1 MKKIKLFEE
10 FVSEVSKQ
18 MISGTSARTI
28 TTLDNRKYELKR
40 DVKGARIGDFV
51 NVTLPKGT
59 IIYNLPGGLFAGH
72 FSLKSRYT
80 TPYGNGPK
88 WLSQSWGQGVSIRQ
102 MPETLADIEKNSKVL
117 ESEVN
122 EAKKQKFVLYTN
134 PGNSTSAGYVAIG
147 AADVKDLLHHAKRYS
162 DSYKILYQGS
172 GTQDDLVKAKQM
184 FSDYSFGDESIDEG
198 MISPKMANGFKIGN
212 KIKTQKGTYTITGFG
227 SKTGATRDFEAEN
240 EDGDKFN
247 LRVSLRGATGIQV
260 AAGKSLNFPE
270 QEEMLES
277 IVNEASYGQNYLYE
291 IATPAPAHQLAQQLE
306 KMFGSR
312 IIHWKN
318 LLNSVTNFKSPD
330 GLESV
335 VMFNLSPSDISK
347 IKYEIGDVLIFK
359 MEITNRNEM

>member
-1 MKKIKLFEE
+1 MNSIKLKNILT
-10 FVSEVSKQ
+10 EV
-18 MISGTSARTI
+18 
-28 TTLDNRKYELKR
+28 
-40 DVKGARIGDFV
+40 F
-51 NVTLPKGT
+51 
-59 IIYNLPGGLFAGH
+59 H
-72 FSLKSRYT
+72 HKST
-80 TPYGNGPK
+80 G
-88 WLSQSWGQGVSIRQ
+88 
-102 MPETLADIEKNSKVL
+102 
-117 ESEVN
+117 ESVN
-122 EAKKQKFVLYTN
+122 EA
-134 PGNSTSAGYVAIG
+134 
-147 AADVKDLLHHAKRYS
+147 
-162 DSYKILYQGS
+162 
-172 GTQDDLVKAKQM
+172 
-184 FSDYSFGDESIDEG
+184 
-198 MISPKMANGFKIGN
+198 MISPSGAKALRSGH
-212 KIKTQKGTYTITGFG
+212 KIKTQNGTYTITGFG
-227 SKTGATRDFEAEN
+227 SQTNATKDFEAEN